1 MKKATNNNFKKVS
14 VNAII
19 EKYALDSARNVKNA
33 PTNNAI
39 IEMLENT
46 SLEYLQVE
54 TSRSGSIFNRGSVVE
69 CVVRNVCNEFLN
81 GKSAT
86 TYKKSVSDEDFTTY
100 KKNIDLVKELGL
112 QPNKKYEIKL
122 ITSLARASYSGAI
135 DSDIIIV
142 DLRAKTYGVYLVKPS
157 DIVIYNKGG
166 QLGIKDY
173 NNAKNLSLL
182 EELLGM

>member
-1 MKKATNNNFKKVS
+1 MRKAINDNFKKVS

-19 EKYALDSARNVKNA
+19 ERYEMDSARNVKNA
-33 PTNNAI
+33 PTNNSI

-46 SLEYLQVE
+46 SLEFLQVE
-54 TSRSGSIFNRGSVVE
+54 TSRSGSVFNRGSVVE
-69 CVVRNVCNEFLN
+69 CVIRNVCNEFLN

-86 TYKKSVSDEDFTTY
+86 TYKKSVSNEDFTTY
-100 KKNIDLVKELGL
+100 KKNADLVKQLGL
-112 QPNKKYEIKL
+112 EPNKKYEIKL
-122 ITSLARASYSGAI
+122 ITSLARASYSGVI

-173 NNAKNLSLL
+173 KNGKNLTLL
-182 EELLGM
+182 EELVGM